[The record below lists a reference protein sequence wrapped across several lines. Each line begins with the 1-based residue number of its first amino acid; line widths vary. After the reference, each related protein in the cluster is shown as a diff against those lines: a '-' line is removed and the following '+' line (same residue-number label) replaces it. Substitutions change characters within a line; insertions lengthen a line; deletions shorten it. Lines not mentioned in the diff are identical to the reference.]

1 MLLWDTRLNYHT
13 STFTFF
19 NNFPN
24 SIYITIAIKSWH
36 VTVHLNA
43 TFDRSRVSS
52 DVVRSAKRYCHLPGC
67 IKYES
72 HPLDDWQPKPSF
84 HTHHRFLSHEKYQA
98 PSKYGEAPPFHRPPR
113 RRLYLWICRITQL
126 SNWHWGASLSREIQF

>member
-1 MLLWDTRLNYHT
+1 MILWDTRLHYHT

-36 VTVHLNA
+36 VTIHLNA
-43 TFDRSRVSS
+43 MFDRSRVAS
-52 DVVRSAKRYCHLPGC
+52 DVVRSAKRYCQLLFL

-72 HPLDDWQPKPSF
+72 LPSANWQPKPSF
-84 HTHHRFLSHEKYQA
+84 RMHRRFLRHEKYQA
-98 PSKYGEAPPFHRPPR
+98 PLKYGGAPPFHRPPR
-113 RRLYLWICRITQL
+113 RRLYLSLCRITQL
-126 SNWHWGASLSREIQF
+126 SNWQWGASLSREIQF